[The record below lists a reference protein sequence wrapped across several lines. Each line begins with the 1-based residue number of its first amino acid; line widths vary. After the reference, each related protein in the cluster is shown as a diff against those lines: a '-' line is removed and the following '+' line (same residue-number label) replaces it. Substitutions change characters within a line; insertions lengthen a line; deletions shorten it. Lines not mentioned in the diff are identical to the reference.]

1 MSCKYCEE
9 WDAATNDN
17 CPGKLGKM
25 FCTREGGHEG
35 PHVACGVEG
44 HEYVIWYALP
54 YEYSIWK
61 ERVDESTND
70 GSD

>member
-25 FCTREGGHEG
+25 FCTRERGHEG
-35 PHVACGVEG
+35 PHVACGVEN
-44 HEYVIWYALP
+44 HEYA
-54 YEYSIWK
+54 IWK
-61 ERVDESTND
+61 ERVDESTSG